1 MSAPIAN
8 QIQSLEETF
17 RTFDQLTESLE
28 SNYTNLEDRVAQL
41 QQQLTTVRRK
51 HRDEITARDSIAKKL
66 SSVLSALPAGVVVLG
81 PDGLVQ
87 DCNPAAV
94 ELLGGP
100 LKNEVWRGVVER
112 VYATF

>member
-66 SSVLSALPAGVVVLG
+66 SSVLSALPAGEGLSSARLCHVLMMG
-81 PDGLVQ
+81 T
-87 DCNPAAV
+87 
-94 ELLGGP
+94 
-100 LKNEVWRGVVER
+100 R
-112 VYATF
+112 FH